1 MQAEENDKVKY
12 EGLIRH
18 SYMGI
23 VWTHKIQE
31 KQADIYLRRKHTF
44 DLVRIISS
52 SLTAAG
58 LISIIFEYDVLW
70 IKLVTALVSFVT
82 LVMEALSKS
91 YDFDSLITAHRN
103 AASVLLELRDTYQH
117 LLFKVQEK
125 GTTIA
130 ALDSEYQ
137 KLEKKK
143 HTIYREAPRTTD
155 RAVDMARVALHIKK
169 DNEFLDEDIDA
180 SLPECLRR

>member
-1 MQAEENDKVKY
+1 MNTELSDKTKY

-31 KQADIYLRRKHTF
+31 KQADIYLRRKNTF
-44 DLVRIISS
+44 EVVRIVSS

-58 LISIIFEYDVLW
+58 LISIVFAYDELW
-70 IKLVTALVSFVT
+70 IKLLTALVSFVT

-91 YDFDSLITAHRN
+91 YDFDFLIASHRN
-103 AASVLLELRDTYQH
+103 VASALMELRDSYQH
-117 LLFKVQEK
+117 LIYKAQESE
-125 GTTIA
+125 TTIA
-130 ALDSEYQ
+130 NLDSEYQ

-143 HTIYREAPRTTD
+143 HSIYKEAPRTTD
-155 RAVDMARVALHIKK
+155 RAVEMARVALHVNK
-169 DNEFLDEDIDA
+169 DNVFLDGDIDA
-180 SLPECLRR
+180 ALPACLRR

>member
-1 MQAEENDKVKY
+1 MNINEYDKNKY
-12 EGLIRH
+12 EGLIRY

-23 VWTHKIQE
+23 VWTHKIHE
-31 KQADIYLRRKHTF
+31 KQADLYLRRKHTF
-44 DLVRIISS
+44 DVVRIISS

-70 IKLVTALVSFVT
+70 IKLLTALISFVT

-91 YDFDSLITAHRN
+91 YDFDSLVASHRN
-103 AASVLLELRDTYQH
+103 VASALLEIRDSYQH
-117 LLFKVQEK
+117 LIYKAQE
-125 GTTIA
+125 GETSIA
-130 ALDSEYQ
+130 DLDSEYQ

-143 HTIYREAPRTTD
+143 HSIYKEAPRTTD
-155 RAVDMARVALHIKK
+155 RAVEMARVALHVNK

-180 SLPECLRR
+180 ALPRCLRR